1 MGRGLPQN
9 PHPGAHPAALLAPGR
24 IGAAAAGRW
33 GGHRHPQPSVMQS
46 TRGEPKALEE
56 LPEGSAA
63 LLSCWQPCFL
73 PGLTSLFGC
82 NLSQGVCGDGP
93 GQGGA
98 VGTQRLHSR
107 PSHCSSF
114 TRDEHPGSSFT
125 WGRKQLCPCG
135 RDPQCHPVCR
145 GQPGEN
151 RASRRRGCGRAGR
164 QHTVPAGSEPM
175 PPAWPCGGSS
185 CAQHHE
191 HRALTAPAPRSSP
204 RRGRC
209 LPWLVALWEVAA
221 GVGIML
227 RRAELQRANM
237 CVNEPVNLAELL
249 LPSSQTCPAPP
260 QLRPLGQGFQG

>member
-1 MGRGLPQN
+1 MPWGGGCPRP

-46 TRGEPKALEE
+46 TRGEPKALPGPEE
-56 LPEGSAA
+56 LPESSAA

-73 PGLTSLFGC
+73 PGLTLLFGC
-82 NLSQGVCGDGP
+82 DLSQGVCGDGP

-135 RDPQCHPVCR
+135 RAPRCHPACR

-151 RASRRRGCGRAGR
+151 RASRRSGCGRAGR

-191 HRALTAPAPRSSP
+191 HRALIAPAPRSSP

-209 LPWLVALWEVAA
+209 LPRLVALWEVAA

-227 RRAELQRANM
+227 RRAELQRAN
-237 CVNEPVNLAELL
+237 V
-249 LPSSQTCPAPP
+249 
-260 QLRPLGQGFQG
+260 